1 MGGGLMAP
9 ATKTNGRPATP
20 TNGEGA
26 AEHIAPVPFEHE
38 ELAVRRG
45 ERSGAYVIV
54 AIHSTALGPALGG
67 ARMWHYPSPIDA
79 SRDALRL
86 AQGMTLKAAAAGLDL
101 GGGKGVI
108 CAPDGGFASRDE
120 RIGALL
126 DFADLVE
133 SLGGHYVTAEDVGTS
148 TDDMVV
154 LRERTQHVAGLPRD
168 RGGSGDP
175 SPYTA
180 IGVEASIRA
189 TLQARY
195 GSPELEGRTVAIVGL
210 GHVGAQLAQRLAAA
224 GAVLTVSDVDGSKQ
238 AIARELEARWV
249 PASDAMAAECEVLS
263 PCALGGAIDR
273 SNVGSLRCRIVCGS
287 ANNQLADDSLAEEL
301 AAAGILYAPDF
312 IANAGG
318 LINVYREIR
327 GYGPG
332 RALELVL
339 GIEGTMGSILVAA
352 EARRTTPLVAARELA
367 AERLAAAAEARRGA
381 KALAVA
387 H

>member
-1 MGGGLMAP
+1 
-9 ATKTNGRPATP
+9 
-20 TNGEGA
+20 
-26 AEHIAPVPFEHE
+26 
-38 ELAVRRG
+38 
-45 ERSGAYVIV
+45 VIV

-86 AQGMTLKAAAAGLDL
+86 AQGMTLKASAAGLDL

-108 CAPDGGFASRDE
+108 CAPDGGFASRDA
-120 RIGALL
+120 RTGALL

-154 LRERTQHVAGLPRD
+154 LGERTRHVVGLPRD

-189 TLQARY
+189 TLRARY
-195 GSPELEGRTVAIVGL
+195 GSPELEGRSVAIVGL
-210 GHVGAQLAQRLAAA
+210 GHVGAQLGQRLAAA

-249 PASDAMAAECEVLS
+249 PASDAMTAECEVLS

-273 SNVGSLRCRIVCGS
+273 SNVERLRCRIVCGS
-287 ANNQLADDSLAEEL
+287 ANNQLASESLGDDLE
-301 AAAGILYAPDF
+301 AAGILYAPDF

-318 LINVYREIR
+318 LISVYREIR

-332 RALELVL
+332 HALELVL
-339 GIEGTMGSILVAA
+339 GIEGTMGRILSAA
-352 EARRTTPLVAARELA
+352 KERRITPLAAARELA
-367 AERLAAAAEARRGA
+367 TERLAAASGRPARV
-381 KALAVA
+381 AVP

>member
-1 MGGGLMAP
+1 VLAT
-9 ATKTNGRPATP
+9 ATKTNGRPKTA
-20 TNGEGA
+20 TNGEGRV
-26 AEHIAPVPFEHE
+26 EHIAPVPFEHE
-38 ELAVRRG
+38 ELAMRRG
-45 ERSGAYVIV
+45 ERSGTYVIV

-67 ARMWHYPSPIDA
+67 ARMWRYPSPVDA

-108 CAPDGGFASRDE
+108 CVPDGGFASPDE

-154 LRERTQHVAGLPRD
+154 LSERTRHVVGLPRD

-180 IGVEASIRA
+180 IGVEAAIRA
-189 TLQARY
+189 TLHARF

-210 GHVGAQLAQRLAAA
+210 GHVGAELARRLSAA
-224 GAVLTVSDVDGSKQ
+224 GAILTVSDVDRSKR
-238 AIARELEARWV
+238 AVARAVGATWV
-249 PASDAMAAECEVLS
+249 PADEAIATECEVLS

-273 SNVGSLRCRIVCGS
+273 TSIESLRCRIICGS

-301 AAAGILYAPDF
+301 EAAGILYAPDF

-318 LINVYREIR
+318 LMNVYREIR

-339 GIEGTMGSILVAA
+339 GIEGTMGSVLVAA
-352 EARRTTPLVAARELA
+352 TERRTTPLAAARELA

-381 KALAVA
+381 KAVAVA

>member
-1 MGGGLMAP
+1 MSI
-9 ATKTNGRPATP
+9 ATKTNGRPETA
-20 TNGEGA
+20 TNGEGRD
-26 AEHIAPVPFEHE
+26 EHIAPVPFEHE

-45 ERSGAYVIV
+45 GRSGTYVIV

-67 ARMWHYPSPIDA
+67 ARMWRYPGPVDA

-108 CAPDGGFASRDE
+108 CVPDGGFASRE
-120 RIGALL
+120 QRIGALL
-126 DFADLVE
+126 DFAELVE

-154 LRERTQHVAGLPRD
+154 LSELTRHVVGLPRD

-180 IGVEASIRA
+180 IGVEAAIRA
-189 TLQARY
+189 TLNARF

-210 GHVGAQLAQRLAAA
+210 GHVGAELARRLSAA
-224 GAVLTVSDVDGSKQ
+224 GAVLTVSDVDRSKRTV
-238 AIARELEARWV
+238 ARAVGATWV
-249 PASDAMAAECEVLS
+249 PADEAMAVECEVLS
-263 PCALGGAIDR
+263 PCALGGAID
-273 SNVGSLRCRIVCGS
+273 SSSVGSLRCGIVCGS
-287 ANNQLADDSLAEEL
+287 ANNQLADDSLASDL

-318 LINVYREIR
+318 LMNVYREIR

-339 GIEGTMGSILVAA
+339 GIEGTMGRILGAAA
-352 EARRTTPLVAARELA
+352 ERRTTPLAAARELA
-367 AERLAAAAEARRGA
+367 AERLAAAGDARRGA
-381 KALAVA
+381 KAVAVA